1 MTSYSAQAVPTQASP
16 EAATPHT
23 VVVASADASVRADAA
38 LWLGGAGFAVTAA
51 ATAERGLELLASARP
66 SVVIADESMRHGDRP
81 LIEVVAEGPFGS
93 RPAVLALCAGRGHA
107 AAALASGADD
117 VIERPFDWRVACHR
131 AGALARLGRVTA
143 EAAKI
148 RGELVHVR
156 RMLDE
161 ERRTRQWLDHFDAL
175 TGLPDDQ
182 RFEHALDRALV
193 SASERSLVALAL
205 FDVEHLVLLN
215 SRLGRARTNSVLQQF
230 AQRLIAGLRSDE
242 VLRTMAPP
250 SFSMAARLGAGV
262 FGVVLT
268 GLPGE
273 REARTAVRALLHRL
287 GGRYQAGDDDI
298 VLSTSAGVALAPQ
311 DDTTAEALL
320 QKAELAV
327 AEAVERGGSIRFHQQ
342 VGKRVTER
350 SRALLRLLPSA
361 LAQGDLQVHYQ
372 PVLDGG
378 SMSEVTAAE
387 ALLRWHLPQFGEV
400 PPSEFVPLAEETG
413 LMVSIG
419 NWVLRTVCRQIR
431 AWLDQGLPRV
441 RVSVNVSLCQL
452 MRGELSELVRSA
464 VTEANIP
471 PELLELELSERG
483 VLRGDPEVLGELQA
497 IRALGVRLAIDDF
510 GVGNCGIGYLKQ
522 FPIDVLKIDESLIRG
537 VDKSPEDAAITGAT
551 IAMAHKLGLRVVA
564 EGVERSAQMEFL
576 RQHGCGACQGF
587 LFSPAVP
594 AERFAEFLRAGL
606 PPTAGAGVAGS
617 GSHES

>member
-1 MTSYSAQAVPTQASP
+1 MTPYSAEAVSAPT
-16 EAATPHT
+16 TPGEPTTPQT
-23 VVVASADASVRADAA
+23 VIVASADASVRADAA
-38 LWLGGAGFAVTAA
+38 VWLGSAGFAVTAA
-51 ATAERGLELLASARP
+51 ATAERALELVASERP
-66 SVVIADESMRHGDRP
+66 SVFIADESMRHGDRA
-81 LIEVVAEGPFGS
+81 LIEAVAELPLGS

-107 AAALASGADD
+107 AAALVSGADD
-117 VIERPFDWRVACHR
+117 VVERPFDWRVASHR
-131 AGALARLGRVTA
+131 AGALARLGKVTA
-143 EAAKI
+143 EAA
-148 RGELVHVR
+148 RVRDEVVHVR
-156 RMLDE
+156 RVLDE

-193 SASERSLVALAL
+193 SASERSQVAVAL

-215 SRLGRARTNSVLQQF
+215 SRLGRARANSVLQQL
-230 AQRLIAGLRSDE
+230 AQRLIAGLRCDE
-242 VLRTMAPP
+242 VLKTMAPP

-273 REARTAVRALLHRL
+273 RETRIAVRTLLQRL
-287 GGRYQAGDDDI
+287 CGRYQAGDEDI

-311 DDTTAEALL
+311 DATTAEALL

-327 AEAVERGGSIRFHQQ
+327 AEAVERGGSIRFHRQ
-342 VGKRVTER
+342 VGRRVTER
-350 SRALLRLLPSA
+350 SRVLLRLLPSA

-387 ALLRWHLPQFGEV
+387 ALLRWHLPELGQV
-400 PPSEFVPLAEETG
+400 SPSEFVPLAEETG

-431 AWLDQGLPRV
+431 TWLDQGLPPV

-452 MRGELSELVRSA
+452 MRGELAELVREA
-464 VTEANIP
+464 VTEAGIP

-483 VLRGDPEVLGELQA
+483 VLRGDPEVLSELQA

-510 GVGNCGIGYLKQ
+510 GIGNCGIGYLKQ

-537 VDKSPEDAAITGAT
+537 VDVSAEDAAITGAT

-594 AERFAEFLRAGL
+594 PDQFLEYLRAGL
-606 PPTAGAGVAGS
+606 RPRREGGHRLFEP
-617 GSHES
+617 